1 MNLNGG
7 LPWGG
12 GGLVIKSCP
21 TLCDPMDCSLPGPSV
36 HGILQARILECC
48 HALLQGIFPTQG
60 SNPCLLW
67 LLHCRQIPYHWATK
81 NKQTKR
87 DIINKCLSGQA
98 SVGERGKC
106 SYYLDGMFVLSSEFV
121 TLDKFKMID
130 IFPWHIMKILTKQKR
145 KLHMWCKWQK

>member
-1 MNLNGG
+1 M
-7 LPWGG
+7 
-12 GGLVIKSCP
+12 S
-21 TLCDPMDCSLPGPSV
+21 DS
-36 HGILQARILECC
+36 LQAYGLKLSRLLCPWDFPGKNIGLGS

-60 SNPCLLW
+60 SNLHLLW

-81 NKQTKR
+81 NKQTKK